1 MFLIYF
7 KKINDFLEF
16 DEDDYSSESD
26 EEEEQQKLGE
36 IVKNQTTNEKNQLMK
51 GNSSHLFKSQLIR

>member
-36 IVKNQTTNEKNQLMK
+36 IVKTQTTNEKNQLMK
-51 GNSSHLFKSQLIR
+51 GNSSHLVKSQSIK

>member
-51 GNSSHLFKSQLIR
+51 GNSSHLVKSQSIR